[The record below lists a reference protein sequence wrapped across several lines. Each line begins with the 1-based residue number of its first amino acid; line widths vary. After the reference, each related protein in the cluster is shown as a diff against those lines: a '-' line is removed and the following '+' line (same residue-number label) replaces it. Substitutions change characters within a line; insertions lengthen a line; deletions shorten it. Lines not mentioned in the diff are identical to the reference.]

1 MCQCPFLQHF
11 CKNIRT
17 IKEKSNGGAV
27 MWYILGGLALAV
39 IGLAWKLRRSAG
51 LPSRDECSAKYYAEE
66 AQLYQSTHSNWH
78 SP

>member
-1 MCQCPFLQHF
+1 
-11 CKNIRT
+11 
-17 IKEKSNGGAV
+17 